1 MEPVALVA
9 AVVAASPP
17 VIFAVLG
24 ETISEKSGVIN
35 LALDGLL
42 LLAAM
47 IGFAAAMATGS
58 LVLGFGAA
66 MLVGAAVAALVALAS
81 ITLHQNQVAAGFVL
95 TILCAN
101 LAYVLGGPVA
111 HVTGPQVPHAGIP
124 VLEDLPVVGPGFFD
138 QNVLVYLSFI
148 AIGGVWWYLH
158 RTRPGL
164 IVQGLGERPAATF
177 ARGVDVTRMRYAY
190 AVVGGM
196 LVGLGGAA
204 FSLAVK
210 PGWSRPDGI
219 EGTGWIVLAL
229 VIFGNWH
236 PLRAAAGAYLF
247 VLLQTLANTMQGL
260 LPEVPTQLFPTLPFP
275 LMILTLLLVSL
286 GNAEWVQRAL
296 SRLPGTLGGRV
307 LRGLRALQASPPAA
321 LGTPFEQE

>member
-1 MEPVALVA
+1 VI
-9 AVVAASPP
+9 AASPP

-35 LALDGLL
+35 LSLDGLL
-42 LLAAM
+42 LLTAM
-47 IGFAAAMATGS
+47 IGFAAAYATDS

-81 ITLHQNQVAAGFVL
+81 LTLRQNQVAVGFVL
-95 TILCAN
+95 TILCTN
-101 LAYVLGGPVA
+101 LAYVLGSPVA

-124 VLEDLPVVGPGFFD
+124 GLENLPVIGPILFD
-138 QNVLVYLSFI
+138 QNVLVYLSI
-148 AIGGVWWYLH
+148 VAVGLEWWYIQ

-164 IVQGLGERPAATF
+164 IVQGLGERPAAAFT
-177 ARGVDVTRMRYAY
+177 RGVRVTRMRYVY
-190 AVVGGM
+190 AIVGGM

-229 VIFGNWH
+229 VIFGNWQ

-260 LPEVPTQLFPTLPFP
+260 MPEVPTQLFPTLPFP

-286 GNAEWVQRAL
+286 GNADWVQRAL
-296 SRLPGTLGGRV
+296 NRLPGTAGGRI

-321 LGTPFEQE
+321 LGTTFEQD